1 MKINE
6 IHRIYNVRLRRPAG
20 AGPAASGPL
29 SSVRVLLG
37 AALLVMIASPG
48 RAAAA
53 TTQSLSR
60 GEQRIVAAAAAEN
73 DRAIALLE
81 RLVNINSGTMNFEG
95 VEHVGRIMMDELA
108 PLGFAVAWK
117 SMSAVGR
124 AGLVTAVHHGAG
136 HGKRVL
142 LIGHLDTVFEKI
154 SPFQHFERR
163 GNTAEGPGTNDMK
176 DGLVIMIGALRALH
190 TTGALKA
197 ANVTIVLSGDEEDS
211 GSPLALAR
219 ADMIEAAR
227 HADVALEFEAL
238 ATEQGHDMGTIA
250 RRSATSWT
258 LRTSARSGHASGIF
272 SADAGF
278 GATYELTR
286 ILDTFRRD
294 LREPNATYNVG
305 LLLGGASAALNS
317 DGAGGIAAG
326 KTNVIPAQA
335 LANGDLR
342 TLSNEQTERMIA
354 RMRVIV
360 AEHLPGTEATIEF
373 DAGYPAMAP
382 TAGNRALLAR
392 LNEINAA
399 LGLEPM
405 GELDPLQRGAGDIS
419 FVADQVDG
427 LVGFGA
433 VGAGSHAP
441 GETVDLGSFDRQLK
455 RTALLIE
462 RLSRS
467 R

>member
-6 IHRIYNVRLRRPAG
+6 IPRIHDVGLRRPAK
-20 AGPAASGPL
+20 AGLAASGPL
-29 SSVRVLLG
+29 RSVRVLLG
-37 AALLVMIASPG
+37 AALLVMMASPG

-53 TTQSLSR
+53 TTQALSR

-73 DRAIALLE
+73 SRAIALLE
-81 RLVNINSGTMNFEG
+81 QLVNINSGTMNFEG
-95 VEHVGRIMMDELA
+95 VEHVGRLVMDELA
-108 PLGFAVAWK
+108 PLGFTVTWK
-117 SMSAVGR
+117 PMTAVGR
-124 AGLVTAVHHGAG
+124 AGLVTAVHRGTG
-136 HGKRVL
+136 RGKRVL
-142 LIGHLDTVFEKI
+142 LIGHLDTVFEKT
-154 SPFQHFERR
+154 SPFQLFERR
-163 GNTAEGPGTNDMK
+163 GNTAEGPGVNDMK

-190 TTGALKA
+190 TAGALRDA
-197 ANVTIVLSGDEEDS
+197 DVSIVLSGDEEDA

-219 ADMIEAAR
+219 ADMIEAASR
-227 HADVALEFEAL
+227 ADVALEFEAL
-238 ATEQGHDMGTIA
+238 ATDNGHDMGTIA
-250 RRSATSWT
+250 RRSSTSWT
-258 LRTSARSGHASGIF
+258 LRTSAHSGHASGIF
-272 SADAGF
+272 SAAAGF
-278 GATYELTR
+278 GAAYELTR
-286 ILDTFRRD
+286 ILDTFRRE
-294 LREPNATYNVG
+294 LREPNTTYNVG
-305 LLLGGASAALNS
+305 LLLGGASAVLNS

-342 TLSNEQTERMIA
+342 TLSNEQTGRMIT
-354 RMRVIV
+354 RMRAIV

-373 DAGYPAMAP
+373 DEGYPAMAP
-382 TAGNRALLAR
+382 TAGNRALLGR

-419 FVADQVDG
+419 FVADKVDG